1 MAVDFVRPSFP
12 FFPRSASGSGRTSDN
27 DLYMYMSLATGCLAM
42 ARRRAAL
49 AGLSSL
55 VPMPG
60 LGLAIDVALLMSIIE
75 EINRRYGLSARQ
87 VEALAPNRKAVVFQM
102 AKSAGGFFATR
113 IAASQTFAL
122 ILSRAGLRL
131 GIAEAARFAPVIG
144 QIAAA
149 LIAYF
154 TLIRLAK
161 KHIAQCASIVQEI
174 NTA

>member
-1 MAVDFVRPSFP
+1 MAVDFARPSFP
-12 FFPRSASGSGRTSDN
+12 FFPRSASSAGRTSDN
-27 DLYMYMSLATGCLAM
+27 ELYVSLATGCFAM
-42 ARRRAAL
+42 ARWRAAL

-55 VPMPG
+55 VPVPG

-87 VEALAPNRKAVVFQM
+87 VEALASNRKAVVFQM
-102 AKSAGGFFATR
+102 TKSAGGFFATR